1 MSSKTVTIEPLT
13 VGVTEA
19 AAMSDLS
26 IRAIWK
32 AIKEDKLKAV
42 RVGKRTLVPVQNLR
56 SFLGIDAPDS
66 AERHRETAAK
76 METVTAPNKGK
87 R

>member
-13 VGVTEA
+13 VSVTEA

-56 SFLGIDAPDS
+56 SFLPKSKSI
-66 AERHRETAAK
+66 RESSLLSHWF
-76 METVTAPNKGK
+76 VS
-87 R
+87 

>member
-32 AIKEDKLKAV
+32 AIKEGKLEAV
-42 RVGKRTLVPVQNLR
+42 RVGKRTLIPVPKLR
-56 SFLGIDAPDS
+56 AFLGIGAFEL
-66 AERHRETAAK
+66 AERHLETAAK
-76 METVTAPNKGK
+76 VETVTAPKKGN